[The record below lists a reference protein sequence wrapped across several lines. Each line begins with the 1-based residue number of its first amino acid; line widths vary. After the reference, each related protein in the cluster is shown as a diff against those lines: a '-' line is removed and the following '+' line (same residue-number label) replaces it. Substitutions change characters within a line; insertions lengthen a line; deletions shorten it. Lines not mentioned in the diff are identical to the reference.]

1 MSIRPRRW
9 RRCAIYPPAVDP
21 ERGFAYVSGM
31 AVLPIIKVPDP
42 LLRRVSAPVER
53 VDGDVRKLI
62 DDMFATMY
70 KAPGVGLAAI
80 QVAVPR
86 QVLVMD
92 IVKNDDEE
100 KQPIAMINP
109 RIVET
114 VGDELRMHEEGCLS
128 IPDVYAE
135 LERPNAVRVRY
146 VDMKGKPAE
155 MVCEGMLATVVQHEI
170 DHLNGKLF
178 IDHLSKLKRDIII
191 KKIVKAARDSETVD

>member
-1 MSIRPRRW
+1 
-9 RRCAIYPPAVDP
+9 
-21 ERGFAYVSGM
+21 M

-42 LLRRVSAPVER
+42 LLRRPSAPVER
-53 VDGDVRKLI
+53 VDGEVRRLI

-70 KAPGVGLAAI
+70 KAPGVGLAAV

-86 QVLVMD
+86 RVLVMD

-109 RIVET
+109 EIL
-114 VGDELRMHEEGCLS
+114 ELIGGEVRMHEEGCLS

-135 LERPNAVRVRY
+135 LERPNKLRVRY
-146 VDMKGKPAE
+146 VDLKGKHAE

-191 KKIVKAARDSETVD
+191 KKLVKAARDEEKV

>member
-1 MSIRPRRW
+1 
-9 RRCAIYPPAVDP
+9 
-21 ERGFAYVSGM
+21 M

-42 LLRRVSAPVER
+42 LLRRASAPVER
-53 VDGDVRKLI
+53 VDGDVRRLI
-62 DDMFATMY
+62 DDMFTTMY
-70 KAPGVGLAAI
+70 KAPGVGLAAV

-86 QVLVMD
+86 RVLVMD

-109 RIVET
+109 EILELI
-114 VGDELRMHEEGCLS
+114 GDEVRMHEEGCLS

-135 LERPNAVRVRY
+135 LERPNKLRVRY
-146 VDMKGKPAE
+146 VDAKGKSAE
-155 MVCEGMLATVVQHEI
+155 MICEGMLATVVQHEI

-191 KKIVKAARDSETVD
+191 KKLVKAARDEEKV